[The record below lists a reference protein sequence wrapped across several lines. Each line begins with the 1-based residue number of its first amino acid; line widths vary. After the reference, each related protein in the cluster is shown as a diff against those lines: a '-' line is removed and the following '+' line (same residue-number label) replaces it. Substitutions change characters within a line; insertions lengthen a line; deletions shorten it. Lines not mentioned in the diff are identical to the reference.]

1 MTNFMSTTSKNPV
14 SEAVLMRRATAEDAA
29 RIRTLA
35 RLDDKRLPA
44 GPFLVAE
51 TGGEI
56 VAARSLPSGAV
67 VADPFR
73 LTSDIVAMLRL
84 RAAQVSELGER
95 RSRRDSFQYAVAA
108 CPPQR
113 ERAGPSFPLPARR
126 ARGRPASSDLDLA
139 L

>member
-14 SEAVLMRRATAEDAA
+14 AEAVLMRRATAEDSA

-35 RLDDKRLPA
+35 LLDNKRVPA

-51 TGGEI
+51 AGGEI
-56 VAARSLPSGAV
+56 VAARSLTTGAV

-84 RAAQVSELGER
+84 RARQVSELDERRER
-95 RSRRDSFQYAVAA
+95 RSSPPAQAAVAA
-108 CPPQR
+108 
-113 ERAGPSFPLPARR
+113 
-126 ARGRPASSDLDLA
+126 
-139 L
+139 

>member
-14 SEAVLMRRATAEDAA
+14 AEAVLMRRATTEDSA

-35 RLDDKRLPA
+35 LLDNKRVPA

-51 TGGEI
+51 AGGEI
-56 VAARSLPSGAV
+56 VAARSLTTGAV

-84 RAAQVSELGER
+84 RAGQVSELDER
-95 RSRRDSFQYAVAA
+95 RERRGSQPAQAAVAA
-108 CPPQR
+108 
-113 ERAGPSFPLPARR
+113 
-126 ARGRPASSDLDLA
+126 
-139 L
+139 